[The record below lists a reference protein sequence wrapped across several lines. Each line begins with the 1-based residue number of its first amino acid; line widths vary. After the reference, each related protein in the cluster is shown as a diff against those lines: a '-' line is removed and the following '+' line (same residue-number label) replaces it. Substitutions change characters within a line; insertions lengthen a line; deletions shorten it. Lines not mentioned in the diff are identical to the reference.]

1 MPQSP
6 LKKICFV
13 VSDPITVNA
22 FMELHFKYLSSFYE
36 VHLVANLNH
45 GSILNTS
52 SIKTVQH
59 IPLYRS
65 IHPIKDLMALF
76 ALYKHFKTMQFNAV
90 HSITPKAGLLGMLAS
105 TLAGTSFRTHIF
117 TGQIWHTKTGISKLC
132 FQQLDKLVVK
142 LSTHILVDSHAQ
154 RDFLISQHIVTA
166 ANSQVLGK
174 GSISGVSLSKFSPN
188 PEIRKAYRNKFGIS
202 DSDIVFAFLGRM
214 NKDKGIFELINAF
227 QKLNSNY
234 SNTKLL
240 LIGPDEQ
247 GIQNS
252 IDASLSNQTIFI
264 GHCNNPQDYL
274 QMADVFCMPS
284 HREGFGTSVIE
295 ASMLGLPVICSD
307 TYGLSDAYIENQ
319 TGLKHP
325 VGNTIALY
333 QCMEKMYLNP
343 SLANQMG
350 NQAKQFALDNFL
362 ADTVS
367 TFWLKFYQH
376 LFQQQKPVTI

>member
-65 IHPIKDLMALF
+65 IHPIKDLRALF
-76 ALYKHFKTMQFNAV
+76 ALWKHFKTMQFDAV
-90 HSITPKAGLLGMLAS
+90 HCITPKAGLLGMLAS
-105 TLAGTSFRTHIF
+105 KLAGIPIRIHIF
-117 TGQIWHTKTGISKLC
+117 TGQIWHTKTGISKWC
-132 FQQLDKLVVK
+132 FQQLDKLVVR

-154 RDFLISQHIVTA
+154 RDFLISQHILTA
-166 ANSQVLGK
+166 GNSQVLGK
-174 GSISGVSLSKFSPN
+174 GSISGVSPCKFSPN
-188 PEIRKAYRNKFGIS
+188 PAIRKAFRNKYGVS
-202 DSDIVFAFLGRM
+202 DSDTVFAFLGRM
-214 NKDKGIFELINAF
+214 NKDKGIFELITAF
-227 QKLNSNY
+227 QKLNSRY

-240 LIGPDEQ
+240 FIGPDEQ
-247 GIQNS
+247 GIQSS

-264 GHCNNPQDYL
+264 GHSNNPQDFL
-274 QMADVFCMPS
+274 QMADAFCMPS
-284 HREGFGTSVIE
+284 HREGFGTSVME

-307 TYGLSDAYIENQ
+307 TYGLSDAFIENQ
-319 TGLKHP
+319 TGLKHT
-325 VGNTIALY
+325 VGKTEALY
-333 QCMEKMYLNP
+333 QCMENLYLNP
-343 SLANQMG
+343 SLTKSMG
-350 NQAKQFALDNFL
+350 NQAKQFALENFL

-367 TFWLKFYQH
+367 TLWLKFYQH

>member
-1 MPQSP
+1 MLQSP

-52 SIKTVQH
+52 SIKSVQH

-65 IHPIKDLMALF
+65 IHPIKDLRALF
-76 ALYKHFKTMQFNAV
+76 ALWKHFKTMEFDAV

-105 TLAGTSFRTHIF
+105 KLAGTSFRTHIF
-117 TGQIWHTKTGISKLC
+117 TGQIWYTKKGFSKWI
-132 FQQLDKLVVK
+132 FQQLDKLVVR

-154 RDFLISQHIVTA
+154 RAFLISQHILTA
-166 ANSQVLGK
+166 GNSQVLGK
-174 GSISGVSLSKFSPN
+174 GSISGVSPSKFSHN
-188 PEIRKAYRNKFGIS
+188 PETRIVFRNKHSIS
-202 DSDIVFAFLGRM
+202 DSDIVFAFLGRL
-214 NKDKGIFELINAF
+214 NEDKGVYELITAF
-227 QKLNSNY
+227 QKLNSRY

-247 GIQNS
+247 SIQSSIENS
-252 IDASLSNQTIFI
+252 LNNQIIFI
-264 GHCNNPQDYL
+264 GHTANPADYL

-295 ASMLGLPVICSD
+295 ASILGLPVICSN
-307 TYGLSDAYIENQ
+307 TYGLSDAFIENN

-325 VGNTIALY
+325 VGNIEALF

-343 SLANQMG
+343 SLAKSMG
-350 NQAKQFALDNFL
+350 SQAKQFVIENFN
-362 ADTVS
+362 AEEIS
-367 TFWLKFYQH
+367 NHWMNFYKNIFKLKS
-376 LFQQQKPVTI
+376 P

>member
-1 MPQSP
+1 MLQSP

-22 FMELHFKYLSSFYE
+22 FMELHFKYLSSVYE
-36 VHLVANLNH
+36 VHLVANLND
-45 GSILNTS
+45 GSILNTG
-52 SIKTVQH
+52 SIKSVDH
-59 IPLYRS
+59 IPIYRS

-76 ALYKHFKTMQFNAV
+76 ALWKYFKTMQFDAV

-105 TLAGTSFRTHIF
+105 KMAGISIRVHIF
-117 TGQIWHTKTGISKLC
+117 TGQIWHTKKGISKWF
-132 FQQLDKLVVK
+132 FQQIDKLVVR
-142 LSTHILVDSHAQ
+142 LSSHILVDSHAQ
-154 RDFLISQHIVTA
+154 RAFLISEHILTA
-166 ANSQVLGK
+166 GNSQVLGK
-174 GSISGVSLSKFSPN
+174 GSISGVSPSRFSPN
-188 PEIRKAYRNKFGIS
+188 SETRNAFRNNYGIS

-214 NKDKGIFELINAF
+214 NKDKGILELLSAF
-227 QKLNSNY
+227 QKLNSCY

-247 GIQNS
+247 GIQTG

-264 GHCNNPQDYL
+264 GPCNHPQDYL

-295 ASMLGLPVICSD
+295 ASMLGIPVICSD

-319 TGLKHP
+319 TGYKHP
-325 VGNTIALY
+325 VNNTEELF

-343 SLANQMG
+343 SLAKQMG

-367 TFWLKFYQH
+367 TLWLNFYQH